1 MRDSYNDFC
10 YRQREN
16 CEGRERRHCRLCAH
30 AHLARA
36 PPNRKRQSNQYDG
49 RTSSRLR
56 DAAYEVGVEAHDA
69 LRARRDIDMRKTSL
83 DRPDPDGFMPSL
95 FSTD

>member
-16 CEGRERRHCRLCAH
+16 CEGRDRRGGRWCAYARRLREV
-30 AHLARA
+30 ART
-36 PPNRKRQSNQYDG
+36 KRQSNQCDAMRPVLRLMRDG
-49 RTSSRLR
+49 QTTVRERRL
-56 DAAYEVGVEAHDA
+56 
-69 LRARRDIDMRKTSL
+69 LRAACDIDMRKTSL
-83 DRPDPDGFMPSL
+83 DRPEPDGYMPSL